1 MLWEEWLT
9 TIAPVL
15 SLTVTQAGVVLA
27 LLFSFVFALLGGL
40 ITHRNVTISMG
51 IPAFMGI
58 LIFTYAAWLPTYTGT
73 AIALIVALLIAK
85 ELSG

>member
-9 TIAPVL
+9 AIAPVL
-15 SLTVTQAGVVLA
+15 ALTVDQAGIILG
-27 LLFSFVFALLGGL
+27 LLFTFVFALLGGL

-58 LIFTYAAWLPTYTGT
+58 LIFTYAAWLPAYTGT

-85 ELSG
+85 EMS